1 MMNDFVGDLCPK
13 YSRKAGFTLVELLVY
28 MAILGVV
35 VLVAGQALTDS
46 TKFRVRTQ
54 NMLASS
60 QNAENVASLL
70 KDDIAQMGAKEY
82 ETDKYSG
89 NFAVVKNVFMHPE
102 DADASLVDMSSYF
115 LQKGTGEFD
124 SLYFRRIRYDDD
136 GKYVGLEAVS
146 WYVHD
151 GVLYRRCERLESA
164 ADAADDAS
172 CPADGNTEV
181 AIANDMSRFKVVP
194 AKPKLLESSDQK
206 VLFPPA
212 ASSSSSAFRM
222 LSRYDGTKILRL
234 NVNPE
239 TGGDVVKV
247 SGFVSNYDA
256 ETETYAT
263 ENKINQLYATQANG
277 HSGNWSELCTE
288 MTFTPGAEYEISF
301 KLPILTTTDYSQSI
315 VPGRDHLSV
324 GLRNKSGEKIPQLND
339 FMFAPPNDEAS
350 ASVTRSFRFSVK
362 KEEKAC
368 LAFTFV
374 FFSPQAE
381 QGTLNISN
389 LKVKKV
395 QDINYEFDDS
405 YTPEIA
411 DKKNVRA
418 FFVDLR
424 ISKHGEQGGS
434 TYVFA
439 TPSNGAAAE

>member
-1 MMNDFVGDLCPK
+1 MMFNYVGDLCPK

-46 TKFRVRTQ
+46 TKIRVRTQ

-82 ETDKYSG
+82 ETEKYSG
-89 NFAVVKNVFMHPE
+89 IFNVVQNAFMDPNN
-102 DADASLVDMSSYF
+102 ADASLIDKSSYF

-124 SLYFRRIRYDDD
+124 SLYFRKIRYDDD

-146 WYVHD
+146 WYVRD
-151 GVLYRRCERLESA
+151 GVLYRRCKRLESA
-164 ADAADDAS
+164 SGATDDAT

-194 AKPKLLESSDQK
+194 AKPKLLEASTGK
-206 VLFPPA
+206 VMFPPA
-212 ASSSSSAFRM
+212 EDVSEFR
-222 LSRYDGTKILRL
+222 LISRYDGTKMLRL
-234 NVNPE
+234 NLTPELGGNP
-239 TGGDVVKV
+239 VKL
-247 SGFVSNYDA
+247 SGFVTNYDVDA
-256 ETETYAT
+256 EAYSTV
-263 ENKINQLYATQANG
+263 NRINQLYAAQAN
-277 HSGNWSELCTE
+277 SGSGSWSELCSE

-301 KLPILTTTDYSQSI
+301 KLPILSSTDASQTI
-315 VPGRDHLSV
+315 VPGRDHLAV
-324 GLRNKSGEKIPQLND
+324 GLRTKSGEKIERFDD
-339 FMFAPPNDEAS
+339 FMFAPPNDETS
-350 ASVTRSFRFSVK
+350 ANITRNFRFSVNQ
-362 KEEKAC
+362 EVKAC

-374 FFSPQAE
+374 FFSPLAE

-389 LKVKKV
+389 LTVKKV
-395 QDINYEFDDS
+395 QDINYEFDAD

-418 FFVDLR
+418 FYVDLR
-424 ISKHGEQGGS
+424 INKHGEQGGS
-434 TYVFA
+434 SYVFA
-439 TPSNGAAAE
+439 TPSNGSAVE